1 MQIGRETES
10 QRCLKGFFLA
20 VRSDCFIF
28 FHGSETGVWWKW
40 VWHLC
45 LSQCSESP
53 RVTATWIQ
61 HRAPDPQG
69 WEPPVT
75 TRKNLVKSASAFIIV
90 QAALWLLQVI
100 LLGTLDPKKKSM
112 QMNTTSSK
120 LCLFCKMQVTWK
132 IAEFIFCSLS
142 WLLGFSSC
150 YLFAIFFRLSKLSS
164 IWQFTPEFGVKGN
177 IIYSVFILP
186 GAEAPGSLW
195 VLQP

>member
-1 MQIGRETES
+1 MG
-10 QRCLKGFFLA
+10 LA
-20 VRSDCFIF
+20 LVFVTVLWVTSGDCDLDPAPSSWSSGMGATSHNQEKPGEISLC
-28 FHGSETGVWWKW
+28 FHHCASSSV
-40 VWHLC
+40 
-45 LSQCSESP
+45 
-53 RVTATWIQ
+53 VTAGHFAW
-61 HRAPDPQG
+61 HSG
-69 WEPPVT
+69 
-75 TRKNLVKSASAFIIV
+75 S
-90 QAALWLLQVI
+90 
-100 LLGTLDPKKKSM
+100 KKKSM

-150 YLFAIFFRLSKLSS
+150 YLYAIFFRLSKLSS

-177 IIYSVFILP
+177 ISYSVFILP